1 MTDIFR
7 CFDCD
12 FVGTA
17 TEASEH
23 ERPWAPQR
31 GQHGYGRIRE
41 RIEYKLGAE
50 PRPGK
55 PGSLYDSD
63 VYKTIFNLPRR
74 TPQHSLCN
82 KREDK
87 HA

>member
-23 ERPWAPQR
+23 EQAS
-31 GQHGYGRIRE
+31 GHETIRDSQNDRDE
-41 RIEYKLGAE
+41 I
-50 PRPGK
+50 
-55 PGSLYDSD
+55 GSDWWS
-63 VYKTIFNLPRR
+63 
-74 TPQHSLCN
+74 TP
-82 KREDK
+82 DDD
-87 HA
+87 